1 MRMRWLGWVLLL
13 VLALNAVGLA
23 QETVEET
30 DAAAAWE
37 FFLGTWE
44 HASDFGLTHRFQITQ
59 SQPSSD
65 VRVDWQRLDPLLG
78 TAIVGSSTV
87 LTFFDS
93 DGNPTNFT
101 PLELEETE
109 DVCAMAVWTSP
120 INAYGFFY
128 KRQRGAG
135 ASEDEILLVGYRV
148 GSPNQPGVNSSRE
161 NYVLT
166 MLLTRVTAEE

>member
-1 MRMRWLGWVLLL
+1 MHSRQLGWVLVL
-13 VLALNAVGLA
+13 VFCFSAVGWGQDA
-23 QETVEET
+23 NEEET
-30 DAAAAWE
+30 PAAWE

-44 HASDFGLTHRFQITQ
+44 HASDFGLSHRFQITQ
-59 SQPSSD
+59 SQPSSN
-65 VRVDWQRLDPLLG
+65 VRVDWERLDPLLG

-87 LTFFDS
+87 LKFFDS
-93 DGNPTNFT
+93 DGNPTDFT
-101 PLELEETE
+101 PLDLEETE

-128 KRQRGAG
+128 KRQRGAA
-135 ASEDEILLVGYRV
+135 ASEDEILLVVYRV
-148 GSPNQPGVNSSRE
+148 ANPNQAGVNSSRE

>member
-1 MRMRWLGWVLLL
+1 MRIHWLKWALLL
-13 VLALNAVGLA
+13 VFSVSLVVVGQGSNGA
-23 QETVEET
+23 EEET
-30 DAAAAWE
+30 AAWE

-44 HASDFGLTHRFQITQ
+44 HASDYGLVHRLRITQ
-59 SQPSSD
+59 TQPSSD

-78 TAIVGSSTV
+78 TAVVGSSTV

-109 DVCAMAVWTSP
+109 DVCAMAVWTNP

-135 ASEDEILLVGYRV
+135 ATEDEILLVAYRV
-148 GSPNQPGVNSSRE
+148 GNPNQHGVNSSRE

-166 MLLTRVTAEE
+166 LLLTRVTAEE